1 MIFDSICPCFSGHT
15 RPPIY
20 FNLVL
25 NKTLDKQGGVNAANE
40 SRKFREEMT
49 ALLGAYALADC
60 LRIKNKNKKLFTWF
74 SKHFKVKSRLDYLFI
89 SECLLNRLQKCEK
102 KTAILTDHALVQIS
116 LQHNVMKRG
125 SGFWKFN
132 SSLLKDKEYV
142 ALVKALIKQTAE
154 ENNSITNKGL
164 LFDLIKMNIRAL
176 SIKYSSRKKRE
187 KDKLETNIMSEIKS
201 LERQDESEDIIEKL
215 DLLREELEKFM
226 KSKVEG
232 AAIRARAEWI
242 EEGEKNTAYFLNLEK
257 HKAENKII
265 TQLKTADG
273 VILDDPKDIL
283 EEQYKFYSN
292 LYKQNS
298 LGKESLNNAEKTFLN
313 NN

>member
-1 MIFDSICPCFSGHT
+1 
-15 RPPIY
+15 
-20 FNLVL
+20 
-25 NKTLDKQGGVNAANE
+25 
-40 SRKFREEMT
+40 MT

-60 LRIKNKNKKLFTWF
+60 LRIKNKNKKLFTWS